1 MRTCLRLSGDQHAQ
15 LLKLLFPGDG
25 LEAAALLLCGRREG
39 RDIQA
44 LTVAGIFPIP
54 MDAYTERRADRLSWT
69 TECIIPA
76 LEKASAR
83 KLSIV
88 KVHSH
93 PTGYEDF
100 SALDD
105 GSDQK
110 LFSSVY
116 GWIDGVTA
124 HGSAVMLRG
133 GRMFGRLVDERCRF
147 RALDRISVAGDDLH
161 YWDAETRNIP
171 PVFTERTSQAFGRGT
186 AASLARLSI
195 AVVGCSGTGS
205 PVIEQLVR
213 LGVGRLV
220 LVDSDIVEEKNLNR
234 ILQATMADA
243 EARRLKVHVL
253 RDAIEAMGLGTKVDV
268 YPCDLDNPDVVR
280 AVAECD
286 AVFGCMD
293 TIDGR
298 HLLNRLATFYLLPY
312 FDLGVRLVADGQ
324 GGVTNVCGTV
334 HYLQPGRSSLM
345 SRGLYTLDQLQA
357 SSLKRTNPGEYA
369 SRLKDGYIAGVNE
382 DRPAVISVNMLV
394 ASLAVNEL
402 LARLHPYRQ
411 FDNREFAIYR
421 VSLEQGQLFHESE
434 GTPCKALAKW
444 VGRGDISPLLD
455 LPSLSDATRH

>member
-1 MRTCLRLSGDQHAQ
+1 MRTSLRLSGDQHAE
-15 LLKLLFPGDG
+15 LLKYLFPGDG

-39 RDIQA
+39 TDSQA

-54 MDAYTERRADRLSWT
+54 MGAYTERRADRLCWT
-69 TECIIPA
+69 TACIIPA
-76 LEKASAR
+76 LEKASAK

-88 KVHSH
+88 KIHSH

-105 GSDQK
+105 SSDQK
-110 LFSSVY
+110 LFPSLY
-116 GWIDGVTA
+116 GWIDGVAA
-124 HGSAVMLRG
+124 HGSAVMLSD

-147 RALDRISVAGDDLH
+147 QSLDRIAVAGDDLH
-161 YWDAETRNIP
+161 FWDADTRKAP
-171 PVFTERTSQAFGRGT
+171 AEFTARTSQAFGQGT
-186 AASLARLSI
+186 SALFGRLSI
-195 AVVGCSGTGS
+195 AVIGCSGTGS

-220 LVDSDIVEEKNLNR
+220 LVDSDVVEKRNLNR
-234 ILQATMADA
+234 ILHATMDDA
-243 EARRLKVHVL
+243 KAGRLKVHVL
-253 RDAIEAMGLGTKVDV
+253 RDAIEAMGLGTKVDIF
-268 YPCDLDNPDVVR
+268 PCDLDHPDVVR

-298 HLLNRLATFYLLPY
+298 HLLNRLASFYLLPY
-312 FDLGVRLVADGQ
+312 FDLGVRLVADGR

-334 HYLQPGRSSLM
+334 HYLQPGRSSLL

-357 SSLKRTNPGEYA
+357 SSLKRSNPDEYA
-369 SRLKDGYIAGVNE
+369 SRLKDGYIAGVYE

-434 GTPCKALAKW
+434 GEPCKALAKW

-455 LPSLSDATRH
+455 LPSLSDATRL